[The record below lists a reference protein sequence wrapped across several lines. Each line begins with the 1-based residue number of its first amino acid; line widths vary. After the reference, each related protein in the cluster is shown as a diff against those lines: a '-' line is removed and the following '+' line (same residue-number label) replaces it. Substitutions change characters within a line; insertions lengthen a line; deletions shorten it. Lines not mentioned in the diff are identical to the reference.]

1 MPKKPYIVRGKK
13 LRKDRKMTYPVTNR
27 EVEEFIYNAFER
39 QNPPSIFKMALDRM
53 KEEGF
58 RFDTARNLR
67 KNWDRLIDRALEVR
81 EELDL
86 KETK

>member
-1 MPKKPYIVRGKK
+1 MSEKHYIVRGKK
-13 LRKDRKMTYPVTNR
+13 LRKDRKMTYPVTDR

-39 QNPPSIFKMALDRM
+39 QNPPSIFKMALDQL

-67 KNWDRLIDRALEVR
+67 KNWDRLIDRALAIR
-81 EELDL
+81 EKLDR
-86 KETK
+86 KEI

>member
-1 MPKKPYIVRGKK
+1 MPKKHYIMRGKK
-13 LRKDRKMTYPVTNR
+13 LKRDRKMTYPVTDR

-39 QNPPSIFKMALDRM
+39 QNPPSIFKMALDRL

-67 KNWDRLIDRALEVR
+67 KNWDRLIDRALEIR
-81 EELDL
+81 EELDR
-86 KETK
+86 EEI